1 MRFYNNFPIRGPPL
15 PALCDECLLLTHHP
29 IIAMTILTPLTPAIN
44 IFRWLNI
51 FWRWYKNIS
60 SVSAVT
66 SLELESSRCPL
77 WPSASVSCSGSPL
90 VGQKTVIQPDP
101 DLVSSL
107 LNFSDAEDTDSGDD
121 HDHDQEESR
130 LETEPEQE
138 DAASPQPEDE
148 KSSWRKQRKCPESP
162 RRIRGESTHNV
173 QQMAISL
180 SLDTI
185 LSVKHTIIISNVE
198 QHCAALH
205 CCCLSD
211 ILST

>member
-1 MRFYNNFPIRGPPL
+1 M
-15 PALCDECLLLTHHP
+15 
-29 IIAMTILTPLTPAIN
+29 
-44 IFRWLNI
+44 
-51 FWRWYKNIS
+51 
-60 SVSAVT
+60 SAVT
-66 SLELESSRCPL
+66 SLELESSRCSL
-77 WPSASVSCSGSPL
+77 WPASSSVSCSASPL
-90 VGQKTVIQPDP
+90 LGQKTVIQPDP

-107 LNFSDAEDTDSGDD
+107 LNFSDAEDTEEDSGDD

-185 LSVKHTIIISNVE
+185 IICE
-198 QHCAALH
+198 AYHYHFKC
-205 CCCLSD
+205 
-211 ILST
+211 

>member
-1 MRFYNNFPIRGPPL
+1 M
-15 PALCDECLLLTHHP
+15 
-29 IIAMTILTPLTPAIN
+29 
-44 IFRWLNI
+44 
-51 FWRWYKNIS
+51 
-60 SVSAVT
+60 SAVT
-66 SLELESSRCPL
+66 SLELESSRCSL
-77 WPSASVSCSGSPL
+77 WPASSVSCSGSPL
-90 VGQKTVIQPDP
+90 LGQKTVIQPDP

-107 LNFSDAEDTDSGDD
+107 LNFSDAEDTEEDSGDD

>member
-1 MRFYNNFPIRGPPL
+1 M
-15 PALCDECLLLTHHP
+15 
-29 IIAMTILTPLTPAIN
+29 
-44 IFRWLNI
+44 
-51 FWRWYKNIS
+51 
-60 SVSAVT
+60 SAVT

-77 WPSASVSCSGSPL
+77 WPASSVSCSGSPL

-107 LNFSDAEDTDSGDD
+107 LNFSDAEDTEEDSGDD

-185 LSVKHTIIISNVE
+185 IICE
-198 QHCAALH
+198 AYHYHFKC
-205 CCCLSD
+205 
-211 ILST
+211 

>member
-1 MRFYNNFPIRGPPL
+1 M
-15 PALCDECLLLTHHP
+15 
-29 IIAMTILTPLTPAIN
+29 
-44 IFRWLNI
+44 
-51 FWRWYKNIS
+51 
-60 SVSAVT
+60 SAVT
-66 SLELESSRCPL
+66 SLELESSRCSL
-77 WPSASVSCSGSPL
+77 WPASSSCSGSPL

-101 DLVSSL
+101 ELVSSL

-162 RRIRGESTHNV
+162 QRNQRRKSTHNI
-173 QQMAISL
+173 QQMSISL

-185 LSVKHTIIISNVE
+185 LSEKNTSIISNVVF
-198 QHCAALH
+198 
-205 CCCLSD
+205 
-211 ILST
+211 

>member
-1 MRFYNNFPIRGPPL
+1 M
-15 PALCDECLLLTHHP
+15 
-29 IIAMTILTPLTPAIN
+29 
-44 IFRWLNI
+44 
-51 FWRWYKNIS
+51 
-60 SVSAVT
+60 SAVT

-77 WPSASVSCSGSPL
+77 WPSSSVSCSGSPL
-90 VGQKTVIQPDP
+90 LGQKTVIQPDP
-101 DLVSSL
+101 ELVSSL

-121 HDHDQEESR
+121 QDHDQEESR
-130 LETEPEQE
+130 LEPEQE

-185 LSVKHTIIISNVE
+185 LSVKNTSVISNVE

>member
-1 MRFYNNFPIRGPPL
+1 M
-15 PALCDECLLLTHHP
+15 
-29 IIAMTILTPLTPAIN
+29 
-44 IFRWLNI
+44 
-51 FWRWYKNIS
+51 
-60 SVSAVT
+60 SAVT
-66 SLELESSRCPL
+66 SLELESSRCSL
-77 WPSASVSCSGSPL
+77 WPASSSSSGSPL
-90 VGQKTVIQPDP
+90 LGQKTVIQPDP

-173 QQMAISL
+173 QQMDNSL
-180 SLDTI
+180 SSNTI
-185 LSVKHTIIISNVE
+185 KETIRFIIDNIHPE
-198 QHCAALH
+198 L
-205 CCCLSD
+205 
-211 ILST
+211 

>member
-1 MRFYNNFPIRGPPL
+1 M
-15 PALCDECLLLTHHP
+15 
-29 IIAMTILTPLTPAIN
+29 
-44 IFRWLNI
+44 
-51 FWRWYKNIS
+51 
-60 SVSAVT
+60 SAVT
-66 SLELESSRCPL
+66 SLELESSRCSL
-77 WPSASVSCSGSPL
+77 WPASSVSCSASPL

-107 LNFSDAEDTDSGDD
+107 LNFSDAEDTEEDSGDD